1 MPKQLMYVS
10 HETHE
15 VMTGREAR
23 KRYRKRYTAD
33 PKLKYFDV
41 SYYAQDDVSTETIQG
56 IACQRKGK
64 VYTFTVP
71 GWDECSIYGL
81 RDTKR
86 VIHGRLDPAVRNTL
100 GID

>member
-1 MPKQLMYVS
+1 MKEGGFNMPKQLMYVN
-10 HETHE
+10 HETNE

-23 KRYRKRYTAD
+23 KRYRKRYAAD
-33 PKLKYFDV
+33 PELKYFDV

-71 GWDECSIYGL
+71 GWDECSTVVL
-81 RDTKR
+81 
-86 VIHGRLDPAVRNTL
+86 TL
-100 GID
+100 LSEIRWVLIN

>member
-10 HETHE
+10 HKTNE

-64 VYTFTVP
+64 IPLLFPVGTNAAFT
-71 GWDECSIYGL
+71 G
-81 RDTKR
+81 
-86 VIHGRLDPAVRNTL
+86 
-100 GID
+100 

>member
-1 MPKQLMYVS
+1 MPKQLMYVN
-10 HETHE
+10 HETNE

-23 KRYRKRYTAD
+23 KRYRKRYAAD

-64 VYTFTVP
+64 VYTFNAAFT
-71 GWDECSIYGL
+71 G
-81 RDTKR
+81 
-86 VIHGRLDPAVRNTL
+86 
-100 GID
+100 

>member
-10 HETHE
+10 HETNE

-23 KRYRKRYTAD
+23 KRYRKRYAAD

-56 IACQRKGK
+56 IACQRKG
-64 VYTFTVP
+64 
-71 GWDECSIYGL
+71 SIYGL

>member
-10 HETHE
+10 HKTNE

-41 SYYAQDDVSTETIQG
+41 S
-56 IACQRKGK
+56 
-64 VYTFTVP
+64 YTFTVP